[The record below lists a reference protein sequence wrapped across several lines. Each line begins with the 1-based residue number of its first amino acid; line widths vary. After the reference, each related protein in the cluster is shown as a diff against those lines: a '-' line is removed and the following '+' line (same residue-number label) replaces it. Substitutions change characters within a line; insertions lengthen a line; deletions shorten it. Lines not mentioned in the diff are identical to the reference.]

1 MAFSIDERRTAL
13 LCLHF
18 QNDIVDETG
27 ALKDFG
33 SAAMVAKQ
41 ATLPKVAS
49 LQRAARDVGV
59 KVIHVAVR
67 FQPGYADMPQN
78 APLFQAVA
86 AANGLVEGTWGGEFH
101 SSVAPAEDD
110 VVVVN
115 KGTSAFSGSNLREE
129 LASAGIDVLL
139 LAGVATNFVVES
151 TARQAAD
158 LGYKVAVIGD
168 CCASASAEMHEAALN
183 TAMPF
188 LATVTDSEQVIAVLR
203 REEVESTAVP
213 HQ

>member
-59 KVIHVAVR
+59 KVI
-67 FQPGYADMPQN
+67 
-78 APLFQAVA
+78 
-86 AANGLVEGTWGGEFH
+86 H

-168 CCASASAEMHEAALN
+168 CCASASAEMHEAALV
-183 TAMPF
+183 TALPF